1 MLSASL
7 TSLALWTLTTTNI
20 RRLARIFAVVQT
32 DTEADTTPP
41 EAVDARPATSARVFF
56 ARTAAVSAVAETL
69 SPAAYNFAF
78 TRKEGNSDAGKQK
91 K

>member
-1 MLSASL
+1 MNIARLK
-7 TSLALWTLTTTNI
+7 TSLETE
-20 RRLARIFAVVQT
+20 QT
-32 DTEADTTPP
+32 AMAEDTEQTTQ
-41 EAVDARPATSARVFF
+41 ADARDAISARVFF

-69 SPAAYNFAF
+69 SPAADNFAF